1 MKTKAEV
8 LKKNQ
13 LTDVLLVIAVL
24 GSLWGLSEVVLSGA
38 IRMTGIPFRAGILA
52 GIGIGLIA
60 VAVGA
65 FMRMGIIL
73 LIPIIAVLCK
83 QLVVPILGVSV
94 MCKVNSCVAVML
106 EGFAV
111 TGVVYLAR
119 RKLAGN
125 RLMQIA
131 CGTSAALLAAG
142 IFYFAGMRLAPCN
155 YLLSFNR
162 SHGFVSFM
170 AVEGLVWA
178 AFSAVLFPLGYRI
191 GVWLRDSELTLKK
204 KSLSYYIAAAA
215 IVVGSWTASAFAIA
229 AGF

>member
-111 TGVVYLAR
+111 TRSRVPCETKTGGESSDANSMWNISC
-119 RKLAGN
+119 A
-125 RLMQIA
+125 A
-131 CGTSAALLAAG
+131 CCRNFLFCGHAAG
-142 IFYFAGMRLAPCN
+142 SVQLFI
-155 YLLSFNR
+155 
-162 SHGFVSFM
+162 
-170 AVEGLVWA
+170 
-178 AFSAVLFPLGYRI
+178 VLQSIPWFCVIYGCRRT
-191 GVWLRDSELTLKK
+191 G
-204 KSLSYYIAAAA
+204 
-215 IVVGSWTASAFAIA
+215 VGSFFRCTLPFGIPDRRMA
-229 AGF
+229 ARL